1 MSWTNEN
8 HYGKTTWYFYPVLCF
23 LSSGLS
29 LLHHFTSL
37 LHILVQFATGVLQLY
52 GVMAFSNI
60 YHSTFELFNN
70 FFETNT
76 DKIITVEIVQTLCF
90 SLKFQ
95 LFITCWWGQRDL
107 FILDS
112 VAERMAMVADSTSL
126 SLKSMT
132 TVISTTS
139 VPCSHFLSTSV
150 INIGKWSYL
159 INLWMLGLSLWWVIF
174 S

>member
-8 HYGKTTWYFYPVLCF
+8 LYGKTTWYFYPVLCF

-52 GVMAFSNI
+52 GVMAFSNV

-76 DKIITVEIVQTLCF
+76 DKIMTVEIVQTLCF

-95 LFITCWWGQRDL
+95 LFLLLVGGV
-107 FILDS
+107 S
-112 VAERMAMVADSTSL
+112 
-126 SLKSMT
+126 
-132 TVISTTS
+132 VISSSWILWLKEWPWWRTPPACHWSQWQLWYAPPVYPAVTS
-139 VPCSHFLSTSV
+139 CQQVSLISV
-150 INIGKWSYL
+150 SDL
-159 INLWMLGLSLWWVIF
+159 IW
-174 S
+174 